1 MKGGEGTF
9 YNPNA
14 VKTFFNILSSILSV
28 LVSKKDESSFRGALE
43 SSFPIPSY
51 P

>member
-14 VKTFFNILSSILSV
+14 VKTLFNILSSILSV
-28 LVSKKDESSFRGALE
+28 LVSKRDESSFKGAPE
-43 SSFPIPSY
+43 SSFPIPHS